1 MHRINLGIGR
11 ADELMEDVP
20 GEVGG
25 SSRQAAVDIDF
36 KTGDASIGQIRKAV
50 VIISHEFDFIE
61 LEFWKGR
68 VTRQGEVCRIA
79 ESRLLEIG
87 GENFSEAY
95 VSS

>member
-1 MHRINLGIGR
+1 
-11 ADELMEDVP
+11 
-20 GEVGG
+20 
-25 SSRQAAVDIDF
+25 
-36 KTGDASIGQIRKAV
+36 
-50 VIISHEFDFIE
+50 